1 MEQFLICFL
10 RPDVRSYHRAFDFEV
25 EKMWSAPLK
34 KVLYNLLICF
44 VRFIK
49 IELSGSAGTSVTHHG
64 LQAVLTLEDLHTL
77 HLNNT
82 RDRIY
87 REKSK
92 NFVKPF

>member
-1 MEQFLICFL
+1 MFAHIIGLSI
-10 RPDVRSYHRAFDFEV
+10 
-25 EKMWSAPLK
+25 LK
-34 KVLYNLLICF
+34 KKKCGVPPSFNLLIYC

-82 RDRIY
+82 RDKIY
-87 REKSK
+87 REKD
-92 NFVKPF
+92 VKIFCLTSLKK